1 MVNPTAQKVFE
12 EIENFEERLN
22 FSMKRIS
29 QIGLVEWKKEIL
41 EAQKV
46 EAFLLQGKR
55 KEAEELEADRRS
67 NVIRRQIVQE
77 AIDNE
82 NFVRLVLERH
92 AQAEEDVRVSKVWD
106 KLAKNFTRFCCQK
119 LLFT

>member
-106 KLAKNFTRFCCQK
+106 KLAKNFMSIASSG
-119 LLFT
+119 